1 MPGDI
6 TGLAN
11 ANMIRDQLDS
21 GDVELPTLSGAV
33 QDSGA
38 LDVSLEEGEDDG
50 ENLQE
55 AQNENE
61 SDVGSQTVKKEE
73 NLSVDSAHDRVPRQ
87 GDLKTKMRTHNITHR
102 AFGTNDVSSIDVTA
116 RCRSNKCNQESQT
129 EISTIFFIC
138 QLGLKKPFPKNT
150 AVL

>member
-73 NLSVDSAHDRVPRQ
+73 NLSVDSAHDRVPRP

-116 RCRSNKCNQESQT
+116 HCRSNKCNQESQT
-129 EISTIFFIC
+129 EISTIFFIS
-138 QLGLKKPFPKNT
+138 QLGVKKPFPKNT

>member
-38 LDVSLEEGEDDG
+38 FDVSLEEGEDDG

-61 SDVGSQTVKKEE
+61 SEVQSQTVKKEE
-73 NLSVDSAHDRVPRQ
+73 HLSVDSAHDRVPRQ
-87 GDLKTKMRTHNITHR
+87 GDLNTKMRTHTITHR
-102 AFGTNDVSSIDVTA
+102 GFGTNNVSNIDVTA
-116 RCRSNKCNQESQT
+116 HSRSNKCNQESQT
-129 EISTIFFIC
+129 EISTIFFIS
-138 QLGLKKPFPKNT
+138 QLGVKKPFPKNT

>member
-11 ANMIRDQLDS
+11 ANMTRDQLDS

-38 LDVSLEEGEDDG
+38 FDVSLDEGEDDG
-50 ENLQE
+50 EDLQV
-55 AQNENE
+55 AQNEIEN
-61 SDVGSQTVKKEE
+61 DVQSQTVKKEE
-73 NLSVDSAHDRVPRQ
+73 HLSLDSAHDRVPRQ
-87 GDLKTKMRTHNITHR
+87 GDLKTKMRTHTITHR
-102 AFGTNDVSSIDVTA
+102 AFGTKDISSIDVTA
-116 RCRSNKCNQESQT
+116 HCRSNTCNQKSQT
-129 EISTIFFIC
+129 EISTIFFISK
-138 QLGLKKPFPKNT
+138 LGVKKPFPNT

>member
-1 MPGDI
+1 
-6 TGLAN
+6 
-11 ANMIRDQLDS
+11 MIRDQLDS
-21 GDVELPTLSGAV
+21 GDVELPTLSSAV

-38 LDVSLEEGEDDG
+38 LDVSLEEG

-102 AFGTNDVSSIDVTA
+102 AFGTNDVSSIDITA
-116 RCRSNKCNQESQT
+116 HCRSNKCNQESQT